1 LAKGEN
7 YNTLTDEELVERYR
21 NSHETVYI
29 GELYQRYTHLVFGV
43 CMKYFKNEMTA
54 EDASMQIFEKLISE
68 LKKHHITAFKPWLH
82 TVVKNHCMML
92 FRKESTEEKRK
103 ALLKQDTGN
112 VVENPEENHLLEAAE
127 KEFILQ
133 HLKEG
138 IDELK
143 EEQRI
148 CIELF
153 YLKESSYSEISL
165 ITGYNLN
172 EVKSYIQNGK
182 RNLKNYITAKNERAP
197 KGNGEAF

>member
-1 LAKGEN
+1 LAKGED
-7 YNTLTDEELVERYR
+7 YKILTDEELVERYR

-43 CMKYFKNEMTA
+43 CMKYFKNETA
-54 EDASMQIFEKLISE
+54 SEDATMQIFEKLITE

-92 FRKESTEEKRK
+92 FRKGSAEEKRM
-103 ALLKQDTGN
+103 ADLKKEAEGL
-112 VVENPEENHLLEAAE
+112 VENSEEQHLLEAQE

-138 IDELK
+138 IDDLK

-153 YLKESSYSEISL
+153 YLKESSYAEISL
-165 ITGYNLN
+165 ITGYNPN

-182 RNLKNYITAKNERAP
+182 RNLKNYITAKNERAQ
-197 KGNGEAF
+197 KGQGDTF

>member
-1 LAKGEN
+1 MAKAED
-7 YNTLTDEELVERYR
+7 YRILTDEELVERYR

-43 CMKYFKNEMTA
+43 CMKYFKNEDA
-54 EDASMQIFEKLISE
+54 SEDATMQIFEKLISE

-92 FRKESTEEKRK
+92 FRKDSAEEKRL
-103 ALLKQDTGN
+103 ADLKKQAGGI
-112 VVENPEENHLLEAAE
+112 VENPEEQHLLEAQE
-127 KEFILQ
+127 KEFIL
-133 HLKEG
+133 HHKEG
-138 IDELK
+138 IDDLK

-153 YLKESSYSEISL
+153 YLKESSYAEISA
-165 ITGYNLN
+165 ITGYNMN

-182 RNLKNYITAKNERAP
+182 RNLKNYITAKNEQAQ
-197 KGNGEAF
+197 KGHSETF

>member
-1 LAKGEN
+1 LAKKED
-7 YNTLTDEELVERYR
+7 YSILTDEELVERYR

-43 CMKYFKNEMTA
+43 CMKYLKNEAEA
-54 EDASMQIFEKLISE
+54 EDASMQIFEKLITE

-92 FRKESTEEKRK
+92 FRKESTEEKK
-103 ALLKQDTGN
+103 KTMLKYETN
-112 VVENPEENHLLEAAE
+112 TVVENGEQNHLHEAEE
-127 KEFILQ
+127 KEFVLK

-138 IDELK
+138 IGELK
-143 EEQRI
+143 DEQRI

-153 YLKESSYSEISL
+153 YLKESSYAEITV
-165 ITGYNLN
+165 ITGFDLN

-182 RNLKNYITAKNERAP
+182 RNLKNIITQKNERAQ
-197 KGNGEAF
+197 KGHGETF